1 MIPDFPAYLIAKHV
15 LMGPFVL
22 LIRYKQEKLYVD
34 QEPIL
39 MREQEDVTLAKNYV
53 LIVLLLASALN
64 VKQDIPKINMI
75 GV

>member
-1 MIPDFPAYLIAKHV
+1 
-15 LMGPFVL
+15 MGPFVL
-22 LIRYKQEKLYVD
+22 LIRYKQEKLNVD